1 MKINVLPREIF
12 TQISAGEVVENPR
25 SIVKELTEN
34 SIDAGATSVAIY
46 IEDGGLKSITVVDN
60 GCGIENSELEK
71 AFLPHATSKI
81 YSEED
86 LTRISTLGFRG
97 EALAS
102 ISAVAEVNLSTHNP
116 EDEIGST
123 IVVKGGEIIE
133 RTPSSIEKGTSITV
147 TNLFYN
153 TPARY
158 KFLKSAKSEESA
170 VTQAVNGLV
179 LAHSDISIE
188 YYVDGKLKLFSSE
201 IGLKSAA
208 EAVFGKDFEEKS
220 VYIENI
226 EDDVSVEGYI
236 STPELTKGNKSSQY
250 LIINGRTVADPNI
263 SAVVQN
269 AYGSRLMTRAFPLYC
284 VSVTIPI
291 EDVDVNVHPNKSE
304 VRLAYPRRIHGMIY
318 QAVKRALDVLDAEK
332 SFAYR
337 EALSSD
343 NSDIKTDS
351 SVFGQNPIEKSSDR
365 ADEKE
370 SHSDFTRED
379 RFKSFFDK
387 YSSATGMENDTEDIK
402 KDSFDI
408 SNITGEF
415 IAESNNY
422 VSDLAV
428 ELNDD
433 IQSRDADIFS
443 SDIDASYKIVG
454 QLFDTYLVLELK
466 NEVYLIDQHAAHER
480 IRFDELV
487 RAFDETIPSSQ
498 LMLFSYTQY
507 LDENDLAVLRDG
519 LDDLTALG
527 FDIKID
533 EEKVVVTALPS
544 IISDVNLNQLLL
556 ELISE
561 LRGLEK
567 VRLSS
572 VFKHK
577 LATAACRSAIK
588 GGDTLTDAQIEQF
601 IRYYKNSGSPIRCPH
616 GRPTV
621 VRVTKAEIEKLF
633 KRIV

>member
-1 MKINVLPREIF
+1 MKINVLPKEIF

-46 IEDGGLKSITVVDN
+46 IEDGGLKSIAVVDN
-60 GCGIENSELEK
+60 GCGIENLELEK

-81 YSEED
+81 YLEED
-86 LTRISTLGFRG
+86 LSRIATLGFRG

-102 ISAVAEVNLSTHNP
+102 ISAVSEVSLTTHNA
-116 EDEIGST
+116 EDKIGST
-123 IVVKGGEIIE
+123 IVVKGGEIID
-133 RTPSSIEKGTSITV
+133 RSPSSIEKGTSITV

-158 KFLKSAKSEESA
+158 KFLKSSRAEESA

-179 LAHSDISIE
+179 LAHPDISIE
-188 YYVDGKLKLFSSE
+188 YYVDGKLRLFSSE
-201 IGLKSAA
+201 IGLKSAS
-208 EAVFGKDFEEKS
+208 EAVFGKDFEDKS
-220 VYIENI
+220 LYIENK
-226 EDDVSVEGYI
+226 EDDLSIEGYI
-236 STPELTKGNKSSQY
+236 STPDFTRGNKSSQY
-250 LIINGRTVADPNI
+250 LIINGRTVSDPNI

-284 VSVTIPI
+284 VSVTMPI

-318 QAVKRALDVLDAEK
+318 QAVKRALDVFDAEK

-337 EALSSD
+337 AALSSD
-343 NSDIKTDS
+343 NSDIESYSSIFEQDS
-351 SVFGQNPIEKSSDR
+351 TAKSSDR
-365 ADEKE
+365 ADEKIN
-370 SHSDFTRED
+370 SDSDGGD
-379 RFKSFFDK
+379 RFKSFFEK
-387 YSSATGMENDTEDIK
+387 YSRVS
-402 KDSFDI
+402 DSSCDDETQGVLFDP
-408 SNITGEF
+408 SVVTGEF
-415 IAESNNY
+415 VAESNNY
-422 VSDLAV
+422 YSDTAA
-428 ELNDD
+428 ELIPDD
-433 IQSRDADIFS
+433 ERPTLN
-443 SDIDASYKIVG
+443 IDASYKIVG
-454 QLFDTYLVLELK
+454 QIFDTYLVLELK

-487 RAFDETIPSSQ
+487 KAFDEATPSSQ
-498 LMLFSYTQY
+498 LMLFPYTQY
-507 LDENDLAVLRDG
+507 LDENDLSVLRDG
-519 LDDLTALG
+519 LDELTSLG

-533 EEKVVVTALPS
+533 EEKVLVSALPS
-544 IISDVNLNQLLL
+544 IIADVNINQLLL

-561 LRGLEK
+561 LKGLEK

-588 GGDTLTDAQIEQF
+588 GGDALTEAQIEQF
-601 IRYYKNSGSPIRCPH
+601 VCYYRNSGSPVRCPH

-621 VRVTKAEIEKLF
+621 VRVTRSEIEKLF